1 MRRSSFLVLFLLP
14 LCLAAQTAPQQKAD
28 PWEHLRVLVGE
39 WRGESEGQPG
49 NGSVTRSYAFVLN
62 GQFLHEKNV
71 STYPP
76 QEKNP
81 KGEVHEHW
89 TMFSHDRPRKV
100 IVMRQFHTEGF
111 VNQYVLPL
119 DQATKSGFV
128 LESEG
133 FENLPAGWKAREKYE
148 VISADE
154 FVETFELAAPGQ
166 PFEVYS
172 RTRFKRARS

>member
-1 MRRSSFLVLFLLP
+1 MRRTVVLVLFLFP
-14 LCLAAQTAPQQKAD
+14 LLLVAQTAPQQKAD
-28 PWEHLRVLVGE
+28 PWEHLRVLVGN

-49 NGSVTRSYAFVLN
+49 KGSVARSYSFVLN
-62 GQFLHEKNV
+62 GQFLQERNV

-89 TMFSHDRPRKV
+89 TMFSHDRARKV
-100 IVMRQFHTEGF
+100 SVMRQFHTEGF

-119 DQATKSGFV
+119 DYATKSGFV
-128 LESEG
+128 FESEG
-133 FENLPAGWKAREKYE
+133 FENLPAGWKARERYE
-148 VISADE
+148 IVSVDE
-154 FVETFELAAPGQ
+154 FTETFELAPPGQ

-172 RTRFKRARS
+172 RTRFKRAK